1 MPIRW
6 LPVQK
11 TMKQKWIGVCNIGNR
26 FNVET
31 CMLFLYFVCTS
42 WVSTPTLC
50 QASPVQKFLNL
61 RAVQLIFIL
70 CSFPTQIGTS
80 EETFEL
86 FIRSLSLNNQGRFYN
101 VFLWHTIYC
110 LSSIP
115 PWWQQAYLGL
125 KDWNKSI
132 EKCWKSQSSQHT
144 WENSWKIA
152 WVIVIV
158 VPIAL

>member
-31 CMLFLYFVCTS
+31 CMLFLYFVHPE
-42 WVSTPTLC
+42 WVHLHF
-50 QASPVQKFLNL
+50 VKFLQYKNSSIWE
-61 RAVQLIFIL
+61 QYNSY
-70 CSFPTQIGTS
+70 SFRTR